1 MFLQIKD
8 PELEQDY
15 KGKKPMI
22 PMGDGLPKH
31 PREPPRVWTRPEEG
45 WHKLNVDASYLHDEN
60 TGSWGAVL
68 RDYEGKVVMSA
79 WGTIPC
85 CQSAKTAEAI
95 AVREGMK
102 SIIPMAT
109 NPVIVESD
117 NSTVVNELK
126 SAMTSRSQFFVIL
139 SESRD
144 LLIHLPDYKV

>member
-1 MFLQIKD
+1 
-8 PELEQDY
+8 
-15 KGKKPMI
+15 
-22 PMGDGLPKH
+22 
-31 PREPPRVWTRPEEG
+31 
-45 WHKLNVDASYLHDEN
+45 
-60 TGSWGAVL
+60 
-68 RDYEGKVVMSA
+68 MSA

-144 LLIHLPDYKV
+144 LLIHLPDYKVQKVNGTSNIVAHELASFGRSVWSGGVLLSATPPCVLDSAQKDCNDSCKHNSQV